1 MYRLKIPRLVRSTLA
16 RFMEEE
22 PAHFRSLQ
30 DQLKRVQ
37 VDPKTAGIRTR
48 LDLLDCH
55 YLLLGGYMLFYVVV
69 EDPPEVRFF
78 HIEKKLFSW

>member
-1 MYRLKIPRLVRSTLA
+1 MYRLKIPKWVKSALA
-16 RFMEEE
+16 RFIEEE
-22 PAHFRSLQ
+22 PAHFRTLEE
-30 DQLKRVQ
+30 QLKQVQ
-37 VDPKTAGIRTR
+37 VDPRTAGIRTR
-48 LDLLDCH
+48 LDLLDCC